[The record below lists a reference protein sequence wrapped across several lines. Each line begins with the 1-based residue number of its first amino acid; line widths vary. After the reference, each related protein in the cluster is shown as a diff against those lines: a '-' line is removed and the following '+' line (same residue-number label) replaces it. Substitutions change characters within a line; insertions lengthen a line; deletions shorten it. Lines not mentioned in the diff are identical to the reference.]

1 MNSFAHANIPIG
13 LRDRQIVAI
22 GAVAGGAILLAF
34 ARGAAHGQLASLG
47 HHGWLALHLASVIP
61 ALPLGGYL
69 LLRRKGDRT
78 HRLLGRVWGVLMLV
92 AALSS
97 FALQSAG
104 HLSVIHLLSALVLVM
119 VPRGVLQAIRH
130 NVAGHRRTMSL
141 TYLGLAVAGLFTLL
155 PGRLL
160 GSWLFG

>member
-1 MNSFAHANIPIG
+1 MNTVAHANISIG
-13 LRDRQIVAI
+13 QRDRQIVAI

-34 ARGAAHGQLASLG
+34 TRGAAHGQLAPLG

-69 LLRRKGDRT
+69 LMRRKGDRT

-119 VPRGVLQAIRH
+119 VPRGVIQAIRH

-141 TYLGLAVAGLFTLL
+141 TYLGLSVAGLFTLL
-155 PGRLL
+155 PSRML